1 MINIDQINF
10 SYHRRLAPVL
20 SNFSLTIEPGRIYGL
35 LGKNGTGK
43 STLLYLMAGLL
54 RPQQGHVQFTTEDG
68 NLTLEASERRPE
80 MLCETFFVPEEFDLP
95 NIPLKRYVDLNAPFY
110 PKFSHEIL
118 NQCLTDFELPQNL
131 HLGALSMGQKK
142 KALICFAL
150 ATRTSWLIMDEPT
163 NGLDIPGKSQF
174 RKLLIREMNESRG
187 IVISTHQV
195 QDVEQLLDHV
205 VILDDA
211 RVLLDA
217 SVTEICHKL
226 YFTQTDNESETSEA
240 YYALPSYNGHS
251 VMLPNPEDKD
261 SEINLELLF
270 NGTLAHPETI
280 CPLFNAEK

>member
-1 MINIDQINF
+1 
-10 SYHRRLAPVL
+10 
-20 SNFSLTIEPGRIYGL
+20 
-35 LGKNGTGK
+35 
-43 STLLYLMAGLL
+43 
-54 RPQQGHVQFTTEDG
+54 
-68 NLTLEASERRPE
+68 
-80 MLCETFFVPEEFDLP
+80 
-95 NIPLKRYVDLNAPFY
+95 
-110 PKFSHEIL
+110 
-118 NQCLTDFELPQNL
+118 
-131 HLGALSMGQKK
+131 
-142 KALICFAL
+142 
-150 ATRTSWLIMDEPT
+150 MDEPT

>member
-1 MINIDQINF
+1 MEAEAEKILGDLKIDIDPRQT
-10 SYHRRLAPVL
+10 V
-20 SNFSLTIEPGRIYGL
+20 G
-35 LGKNGTGK
+35 
-43 STLLYLMAGLL
+43 
-54 RPQQGHVQFTTEDG
+54 
-68 NLTLEASERRPE
+68 
-80 MLCETFFVPEEFDLP
+80 DLP
-95 NIPLKRYVDLNAPFY
+95 VSKQQMV
-110 PKFSHEIL
+110 EIAK
-118 NQCLTDFELPQNL
+118 
-131 HLGALSMGQKK
+131 ALSIHAK
-142 KALICFAL
+142 I
-150 ATRTSWLIMDEPT
+150 LIMDEPT

-205 VILDDA
+205 VILDNA

>member
-10 SYHRRLAPVL
+10 SYHRRQAPVL

-142 KALICFAL
+142 KAFMSFAL
-150 ATRTSWLIMDEPT
+150 ATNCRLLLMDEPT
-163 NGLDIPGKSQF
+163 NVEKPVSQSGDAPPYRRPHADYFDTPGGRRGHAHRPCADAQ
-174 RKLLIREMNESRG
+174 RKPAAAQSPGERNQPGAALRRTSHRGRHQRCALRATLHSGQRADYAESLSG
-187 IVISTHQV
+187 Q
-195 QDVEQLLDHV
+195 
-205 VILDDA
+205 
-211 RVLLDA
+211 
-217 SVTEICHKL
+217 
-226 YFTQTDNESETSEA
+226 
-240 YYALPSYNGHS
+240 
-251 VMLPNPEDKD
+251 
-261 SEINLELLF
+261 
-270 NGTLAHPETI
+270 
-280 CPLFNAEK
+280 

>member
-1 MINIDQINF
+1 M
-10 SYHRRLAPVL
+10 
-20 SNFSLTIEPGRIYGL
+20 
-35 LGKNGTGK
+35 
-43 STLLYLMAGLL
+43 
-54 RPQQGHVQFTTEDG
+54 
-68 NLTLEASERRPE
+68 
-80 MLCETFFVPEEFDLP
+80 
-95 NIPLKRYVDLNAPFY
+95 
-110 PKFSHEIL
+110 
-118 NQCLTDFELPQNL
+118 FELPEDIK
-131 HLGALSMGQKK
+131 LGELSMGQKK

-205 VILDDA
+205 VILDNA

-226 YFTQTDNESETSEA
+226 YFTQTDNEAETSEA